1 MRYVELFIEKR
12 KDRSKINIASFQICY
27 KFNNPEA
34 KRRAIANVEKFFP
47 VVGVTE
53 NVDMTLKVLEKVLPE
68 YFTGATETYYN
79 EEYVVKNQ
87 NRNKHKKP
95 VSKETLQ
102 IIRQNFTNEI
112 EFYEFCKVRLKN
124 QYDLLFSNT

>member
-1 MRYVELFIEKR
+1 MKVKIILFL
-12 KDRSKINIASFQICY
+12 QICY

-53 NVDMTLKVLEKVLPE
+53 NIDMTLKVLEKVLPE
-68 YFTGATETYYN
+68 YFTGATETYFN

-112 EFYEFCKVRLKN
+112 EFYEFCKQRLQN
-124 QYDLLFSNT
+124 QYDLLFKT